1 MELVK
6 LSPAIK
12 SYIWGGNYFQKFSK
26 GISFET
32 ISELWELSLREDG
45 PTLID
50 SGVNKGKSLLSV
62 ASKDDLGSLVDKYP
76 FFPVLVKLIDAND
89 NLSIQVHPS
98 DEYALKNENS
108 FGKYEVW
115 YILSSEPGSG
125 IYVGL
130 NKDYSKE
137 EISEKLYNNSI
148 LSALNF
154 YEVKPGEVYEI
165 SPGTI
170 HAIGK
175 GVRILEVQQNS
186 GLTYRLFDYNRLD
199 KNGNPRE
206 LHISKALDV
215 LNYSKYV
222 PSKCKDTKYF
232 NFEVKD
238 VDDLTINASEKS
250 FILIMCLTGEGSINE
265 LKFKEYDS
273 FFLPA
278 GKEAKIK
285 GKCKFAF
292 ISMKRVI

>member
-50 SGVNKGKSLLSV
+50 SGVNKGKSLLTV
-62 ASKDDLGSLVDKYP
+62 ASKEDLGSLVDKYP

-154 YEVKPGEVYEI
+154 YQVKPGEVYEI

-186 GLTYRLFDYNRLD
+186 GLTYRLFDYNRVD

-238 VDDLTINASEKS
+238 VDNLTINASEKS
-250 FILIMCLTGEGSINE
+250 FVLIMCLTGEGNINE

-285 GKCKFAF
+285 GKGKFAF
-292 ISMKRVI
+292 ISIK

>member
-62 ASKDDLGSLVDKYP
+62 VSKEDLGSLVDKYP

-148 LSALNF
+148 ISALNF

-186 GLTYRLFDYNRLD
+186 GLTYRLFDYNRVD

-215 LNYSKYV
+215 LNYSKYI

-238 VDDLTINASEKS
+238 VENLTIHASEES

-265 LKFKEYDS
+265 LKFNQYDS

-285 GKCKFAF
+285 GRGKFAF
-292 ISMKRVI
+292 ISMK